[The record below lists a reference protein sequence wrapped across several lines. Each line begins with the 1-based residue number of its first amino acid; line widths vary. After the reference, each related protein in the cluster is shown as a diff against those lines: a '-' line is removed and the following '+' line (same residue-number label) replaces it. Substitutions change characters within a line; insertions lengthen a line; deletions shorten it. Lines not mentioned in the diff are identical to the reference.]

1 MRADRHLEKYMTVT
15 ESKGNQKKKMT
26 QRVETSLMTLTP
38 LSLTLLTDLS
48 AQKAN
53 WGAWRTFSRL
63 P

>member
-15 ESKGNQKKKMT
+15 ESKGNQKKKKMT

-48 AQKAN
+48 AQKGKLGSMEN
-53 WGAWRTFSRL
+53 FQ
-63 P
+63 

>member
-15 ESKGNQKKKMT
+15 ESKANQKKMT

-48 AQKAN
+48 AQKGKLGSMEN
-53 WGAWRTFSRL
+53 FQ
-63 P
+63 